1 MPVLSGQSLGKAYQA
16 TEARNHRGVRIRD
29 HLGKGRRPIPGYQ
42 THENRELRTTG
53 NARPP
58 QSQVTEPLERVRD
71 VRNSAR
77 GVPSLETITE
87 VDSLHTGTRAAH
99 DEGFGGT
106 YRELPLSNPVL
117 PQQLR
122 VSTSTKSKIRIPE
135 FVQGDRVTQRNAE
148 TSFLSGNEGT
158 LEEDD
163 ALTKPYGSTGAG
175 GNYHLNPVSAVLQSE
190 WIRNFQVCDFLK
202 DQDMAFSSRC
212 RGCAAFQIRKQKIPG
227 EETFTPN
234 VSWNNSSGV
243 HDSMDEGHDN
253 EKRRKT
259 IGKCTKTANPAA

>member
-1 MPVLSGQSLGKAYQA
+1 M
-16 TEARNHRGVRIRD
+16 
-29 HLGKGRRPIPGYQ
+29 
-42 THENRELRTTG
+42 
-53 NARPP
+53 
-58 QSQVTEPLERVRD
+58 
-71 VRNSAR
+71 
-77 GVPSLETITE
+77 
-87 VDSLHTGTRAAH
+87 GTRAAH

-163 ALTKPYGSTGAG
+163 ALTKPYGSSGAG

-212 RGCAAFQIRKQKIPG
+212 RGCAAFQIRKQKQD
-227 EETFTPN
+227 T
-234 VSWNNSSGV
+234 
-243 HDSMDEGHDN
+243 
-253 EKRRKT
+253 RRRDLYPECFKEQLQRCARFD
-259 IGKCTKTANPAA
+259 G